1 MYQCRCRPRPG
12 AGVRLTFRNAP
23 DRPHHSVPHLSD
35 RSPVAALSR
44 LLGTIVLVM
53 TLAVGW
59 WWWSGGKLPLPES
72 LTTWIPFQPRQPD
85 SMSTAPERALARAV
99 WQPINAAAAKTAQTK
114 LQQLASPSGPALVTL
129 EPGQLASFLV
139 EAFARQLPESA
150 RGAMVTVVDDMVYVK
165 ADVRLEDF
173 GGESVLG
180 PLAGKLDRR
189 DTIVIGGTFDLIDER
204 RAQFRIRE
212 VIMGQF
218 SVPRPLVPKLV
229 SLTRRGAVA
238 DSLISQ
244 DGYPV
249 ILPPSVADVRISR
262 GRITVYRNET
272 RTTDR

>member
-1 MYQCRCRPRPG
+1 M
-12 AGVRLTFRNAP
+12 A
-23 DRPHHSVPHLSD
+23 S
-35 RSPVAALSR
+35 LSR
-44 LLGTIVLVM
+44 LLGTLVLIVA
-53 TLAVGW
+53 LAVGW
-59 WWWSGGKLPLPES
+59 WWWSGGKLPLPDS
-72 LTTWIPFQPRQPD
+72 VVSWLPFEPRQPD
-85 SMSTAPERALARAV
+85 GMSTAPARALARAV
-99 WQPINAAAAKTAQTK
+99 WQPIDAAAAQTAQTK
-114 LQQLASPSGPALVTL
+114 LRQLASPSGPGMVTL

-165 ADVRLEDF
+165 ADIPLEDF

-180 PLAGKLDRR
+180 PLAGALDRR

-229 SLTRRGAVA
+229 SLTRRGAIT
-238 DSLISQ
+238 DSLISP

-249 ILPPSVADVRISR
+249 TLPPSVADVRISR
-262 GRITVYRNET
+262 GRITVYRTET
-272 RTTDR
+272 QTTDR